1 MIARS
6 RRIVLA
12 FVLASVSTL
21 CAQTSDFQV
30 YRGTQVPPE
39 VERIYE
45 KVGFSKKETTE
56 IVESIFEVV
65 KRRLEQGEKVKVSGF
80 GNFVVNE
87 KRPRKGR
94 NPQTGEEIIITCRR
108 VLTFKASQVLKKTMN
123 DGVEP
128 VIEPEHSEDE
138 TVG

>member
-1 MIARS
+1 M
-6 RRIVLA
+6 RRAIGCVRTC
-12 FVLASVSTL
+12 VRASPSP
-21 CAQTSDFQV
+21 CGAEQTMTMTKADI
-30 YRGTQVPPE
+30 

-45 KVGFSKKETTE
+45 KVGFSKKEATG
-56 IVESIFEVV
+56 IVESLFEVV

-94 NPQTGEEIIITCRR
+94 NPQTGEEIVITGRR

-123 DGVEP
+123 GDGTRGP
-128 VIEPEHSEDE
+128 DA
-138 TVG
+138 G